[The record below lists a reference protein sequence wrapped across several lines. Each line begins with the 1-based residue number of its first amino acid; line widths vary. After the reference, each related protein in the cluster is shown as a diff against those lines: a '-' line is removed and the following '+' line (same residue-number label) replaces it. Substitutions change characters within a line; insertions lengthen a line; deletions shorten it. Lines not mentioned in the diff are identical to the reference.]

1 MQAKQLN
8 NVLGVDVGGT
18 FTKIGLVDTSTGE
31 CEAIFKIKTPKNEHP
46 NALFKSI
53 KEQISDQYDVIGFGI
68 PCIVKEGITKTA
80 PNIGKEWYGLNI
92 KQLAT
97 EYFGVNCEVLN
108 DADAAAMAEIK
119 FGAIKN
125 LPGVTIFL
133 TFGTGIGT
141 AIYHNNS
148 LLLNTEF
155 GRMALPNGIDNAELI
170 ASALLIEKMNL
181 TWEEYAERVNLYL
194 EEINKC
200 FWPDNIVIGGG
211 ISDAWDQWHKYLIS
225 PSKIYKA
232 KYGNS
237 AGVIGSAIYARS
249 CLDE

>member
-1 MQAKQLN
+1 MQANRLN

-18 FTKIGLVDTSTGE
+18 FTKIGSVDTITGE
-31 CEAIFKIKTPKNEHP
+31 CKTIVKIETPKNQHP
-46 NALFKSI
+46 NVLFKNI
-53 KEQISDQYDVIGFGI
+53 KEQITEHYDVIGFGI
-68 PCIVKEGITKTA
+68 PCIVKEGVTKTA
-80 PNIGKEWYGLNI
+80 PNIGVEWYGLNI

-97 EYFGVNCEVLN
+97 EYFNANCQVLN

-119 FGAIKN
+119 FGVMKD
-125 LPGVTIFL
+125 LPGVTVFL

-141 AIYHNNS
+141 AIYHNNC

-155 GRMALPNGIDNAELI
+155 GRMALPNGIDNAESI
-170 ASALLIEKMNL
+170 ASALLIQKMSL
-181 TWEEYAERVNLYL
+181 SWKEYAERVNLYL

-211 ISDAWDQWHKYLIS
+211 ISDAWEKWHKHLIS

-237 AGVIGSAIYARS
+237 AGVVGSAIYARS
-249 CLDE
+249 SICE